1 MTLAIRAV
9 FLRPRTPQKDQ
20 RKNVTILCLVWVT
33 FRLHCDVVVTQKN
46 YPMKTLMT
54 FLVVLGIA
62 ASRMDAAENNA
73 SRSTP
78 LAGGARVAYVKG
90 METLPL
96 VLARVAPVYPRDL
109 REKGVQGFAIV
120 DVRVDSTG
128 RVIQAEIVRA
138 TLPEFGERALDAAK
152 AWTFEPAT
160 AQGRAITS
168 RVRLPF
174 EFTMPQVAA
183 LERR

>member
-1 MTLAIRAV
+1 
-9 FLRPRTPQKDQ
+9 
-20 RKNVTILCLVWVT
+20 
-33 FRLHCDVVVTQKN
+33 
-46 YPMKTLMT
+46 MKTLT
-54 FLVVLGIA
+54 AFLVVLGIA
-62 ASRMDAAENNA
+62 ASQTQAAENNTVG
-73 SRSTP
+73 STA
-78 LAGGARVAYVKG
+78 LSGGARVAYVRG
-90 METLPL
+90 METLPM
-96 VLARVAPVYPRDL
+96 VLARVAPVYPREL

-128 RVIQAEIVRA
+128 RVIQAEVVRA

-152 AWTFEPAT
+152 AWTFQPAS

>member
-1 MTLAIRAV
+1 MI
-9 FLRPRTPQKDQ
+9 
-20 RKNVTILCLVWVT
+20 
-33 FRLHCDVVVTQKN
+33 
-46 YPMKTLMT
+46 
-54 FLVVLGIA
+54 LGIA
-62 ASRMDAAENNA
+62 VPQMEADENNA
-73 SRSTP
+73 LRSTA
-78 LAGGARVAYVKG
+78 LSGGARVAYVRG
-90 METLPL
+90 METLPM
-96 VLARVAPVYPRDL
+96 VLARVSPVYPRDL

-128 RVIQAEIVRA
+128 RVIQAEVVRA

-152 AWTFEPAT
+152 AWTFQPAT

>member
-1 MTLAIRAV
+1 
-9 FLRPRTPQKDQ
+9 
-20 RKNVTILCLVWVT
+20 
-33 FRLHCDVVVTQKN
+33 
-46 YPMKTLMT
+46 MKTLMT
-54 FLVVLGIA
+54 FLAVLGVSVA
-62 ASRMDAAENNA
+62 HVNA
-73 SRSTP
+73 SENSAVPSTA
-78 LAGGARVAYVKG
+78 LSGGARVAYVRG
-90 METLPL
+90 METLPM
-96 VLARVAPVYPRDL
+96 VRERVSPIYPRDL

-120 DVRVDSTG
+120 EVRVDSTG
-128 RVIQAEIVRA
+128 RVIQAEVVRA

-152 AWTFEPAT
+152 AWTFQPAM